1 MNVRDLDGI
10 LVRHGNVNENDTK
23 PTLDLTSLGYH
34 KLLGGGKV
42 NGGVKVRIE
51 KISHKA
57 KQKIEEVG
65 GEVLLLNEHNTK

>member
-1 MNVRDLDGI
+1 LDGI
-10 LVRHGNVNENDTK
+10 LAHHGNVKENDTK
-23 PTLDLTSLGYH
+23 PTLDLASLGFH

-42 NGGVKVRIE
+42 SGGVKVRIE

>member
-1 MNVRDLDGI
+1 LDGI
-10 LVRHGNVNENDTK
+10 LAQYGSVRDKDTK

-42 NGGVKVRIE
+42 SGGGVKVRIE
-51 KISHKA
+51 KISHNA

-65 GEVLLLNEHNTK
+65 GEVLLYNEHNTKR